1 MVIKYF
7 ANYYNLDLVYKF
19 YISDNDT
26 LTMYYETK
34 VEHSN
39 PKMNE
44 SIYIDWKQDITLF
57 VAVKEYLLSKYAG
70 YSKE

>member
-34 VEHSN
+34 VEYPNTST
-39 PKMNE
+39 NE
-44 SIYIDWKQDITLF
+44 SIYIDWKKDIMLF
-57 VAVKEYLLSKYAG
+57 VAVK
-70 YSKE
+70 